1 MSAAQGG
8 AAHPQPP
15 VGAGA
20 PAPRKRPP
28 RQVPG
33 VVDSGAMAKTRV
45 SARTTASW
53 LAAPPS
59 APRCPRTAGHGLR
72 ASPRDASVVTMAPAG
87 RERWAPRGAHATTL
101 VRGVRSAVDQKTIRI
116 SPCPALLEACLG
128 KEGLR
133 DPSAASLG
141 CKTDKG
147 PWRSFSCDETALGL
161 SREPRLLRRDL
172 SDFACH

>member
-1 MSAAQGG
+1 MHLRAASPATRWPGEHRGARPRAGRPEVSAAQGG

-28 RQVPG
+28 WQVPG

-59 APRCPRTAGHGLR
+59 APRCPRTAGRGLR

-128 KEGLR
+128 KKGLR
-133 DPSAASLG
+133 
-141 CKTDKG
+141 G
-147 PWRSFSCDETALGL
+147 PERSVPWL
-161 SREPRLLRRDL
+161 
-172 SDFACH
+172 

>member
-1 MSAAQGG
+1 MHLRAASPATRWPGEHRGARPRAGRPEVSAAQGG
-8 AAHPQPP
+8 AARPQPP

-33 VVDSGAMAKTRV
+33 VVDSGALAKTRV

-59 APRCPRTAGHGLR
+59 APRCPRTAGRGLQ

-133 DPSAASLG
+133 
-141 CKTDKG
+141 G
-147 PWRSFSCDETALGL
+147 PERSIPWL
-161 SREPRLLRRDL
+161 
-172 SDFACH
+172 